1 MVPTMTATRHTR
13 AITTGTT
20 APDPEEA
27 EAEPADAPSEEDDS
41 ALEAPL
47 AWQKHDGQPS
57 APDVHTRTASG
68 RQRQVGATPQ
78 LAGPDGAGVVARA
91 VAGAAEEATEE
102 AAERAVEAA
111 AVVGRVVV
119 GRAVVGATVV
129 GAAVGIALQP
139 HTRQPHESVR

>member
-1 MVPTMTATRHTR
+1 MPTMTATRHTR
-13 AITTGTT
+13 AMTTGTT

-78 LAGPDGAGVVARA
+78 LAGEDGAGVVARA
-91 VAGAAEEATEE
+91 VAGAAEEAMEE

-111 AVVGRVVV
+111 AVV